1 MTQKFIPRLSVSQ
14 PSHILIGI
22 LLISCQ
28 VYGRPKLCSLV
39 IFDIRVHRD
48 DRRSNM
54 IVFNS
59 LHTVFTLSDRNRR
72 NCLNISSVYGLKII
86 VLPEAATDTILH
98 TCTCNIIRL
107 AYNINNIDASQRTR
121 M

>member
-48 DRRSNM
+48 DRRSNHYTL
-54 IVFNS
+54 IYSILIETDRNS
-59 LHTVFTLSDRNRR
+59 L
-72 NCLNISSVYGLKII
+72 NIISVYGLKII
-86 VLPEAATDTILH
+86 VLPEAATDIILH

-107 AYNINNIDASQRTR
+107 AYNINNIHVDASQRTR

>member
-48 DRRSNM
+48 DRRSK
-54 IVFNS
+54 S
-59 LHTVFTLSDRNRR
+59 LHTDILYSDRNRR
-72 NCLNISSVYGLKII
+72 NSLNISSVYGLKII
-86 VLPEAATDTILH
+86 VLPEAAPDIILH
-98 TCTCNIIRL
+98 TCACNIIRL

>member
-1 MTQKFIPRLSVSQ
+1 MTQKFVSRLLVSQ

-48 DRRSNM
+48 DRRSKF
-54 IVFNS
+54 ITHCFY
-59 LHTVFTLSDRNRR
+59 SDRNS
-72 NCLNISSVYGLKII
+72 LNISSVYGLKII
-86 VLPEAATDTILH
+86 VLPEAATDIILH

-107 AYNINNIDASQRTR
+107 SYNIINIDASQGPECSLQFIHRN
-121 M
+121 